1 MNFLH
6 TFIQAIEQIADGKMP
21 PHEKAP
27 FYTFQIHRDFAPTSS
42 DLVECGHHGVGRYY
56 FVHRKHVGA
65 LGALLQDV
73 WQLHRSKFYMGGLLP
88 DASID
93 WRSLPPSRKLVTS
106 ARLLRQLGISAP
118 RPADVAAP
126 VATAPDL
133 PAPPSNADSS

>member
-42 DLVECGHHGVGRYY
+42 DLVECGHDGVGRYY

-73 WQLHRSKFYMGGLLP
+73 WQLHRSKFHMGGLLP

-93 WRSLPPSRKLVTS
+93 WTSLPPCRPLVTS
-106 ARLLRQLGISAP
+106 ARLWASAS

-126 VATAPDL
+126 VAAIA
-133 PAPPSNADSS
+133 PAPSSDADSS

>member
-73 WQLHRSKFYMGGLLP
+73 WQLHRSKFHMGGLLP

-93 WRSLPPSRKLVTS
+93 WTSLPPCYNVY
-106 ARLLRQLGISAP
+106 
-118 RPADVAAP
+118 RPADSAATVAAIAP
-126 VATAPDL
+126 RATAAASD
-133 PAPPSNADSS
+133 ADSS